1 LHVPS
6 AGSLAILK
14 EVCWFSAGY
23 AHIQLIPPASSAAHD
38 RTHRFAVSQP
48 CCCPCADHGRAPS
61 HPVVIDRRARRP
73 GLSLGS
79 GYSRGGGAFQIAMDL
94 QERAE
99 EIDRENPVP
108 TPTEPRS
115 RLKRSSGGGSGVGD
129 QGLVNRSARC
139 RAAIAVKLFP
149 KTFLSH
155 GNEALLA
162 CPGRPRDRRV
172 AAVSTPGKRRPLLA
186 RSSLMGQQWPTRTRV
201 WVSDISLPRA

>member
-1 LHVPS
+1 MLLP
-6 AGSLAILK
+6 
-14 EVCWFSAGY
+14 VCRSWPCAVTSGCN
-23 AHIQLIPPASSAAHD
+23 QSPGSAAG
-38 RTHRFAVSQP
+38 F
-48 CCCPCADHGRAPS
+48 
-61 HPVVIDRRARRP
+61 IAR
-73 GLSLGS
+73 S

-129 QGLVNRSARC
+129 QGLVNRSAR
-139 RAAIAVKLFP
+139 RRVALAVKLFP

-172 AAVSTPGKRRPLLA
+172 AAVSTPGKLSSNCATLGADECSLSFKGRTVGCWLSRLLSFRFLS
-186 RSSLMGQQWPTRTRV
+186 RS
-201 WVSDISLPRA
+201 RAW